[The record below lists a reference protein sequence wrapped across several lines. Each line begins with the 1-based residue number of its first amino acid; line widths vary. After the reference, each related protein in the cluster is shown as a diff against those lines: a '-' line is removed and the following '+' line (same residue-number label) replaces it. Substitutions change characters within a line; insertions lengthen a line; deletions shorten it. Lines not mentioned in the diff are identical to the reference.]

1 MTGRLNTDGVCTWRA
16 GCEHRV
22 MQHDAVMARLNADL
36 ALLDRLPCGHTNDD
50 HAGIIAAGL
59 STWQADA
66 AEFMRQMREGYG
78 PE

>member
-1 MTGRLNTDGVCTWRA
+1 MGRLNQDNVCAWRA

-22 MQHDAVMARLNADL
+22 LQHEAVMARLTGDL
-36 ALLDRLPCGHTNDD
+36 ALLDRLPCGHTAVD
-50 HAGIIAAGL
+50 HDGMIAAGL